1 LPRQRLI
8 QLPRQGYAGPG
19 SFEAMPLLS
28 PQKTE
33 AIAEPEVARIG
44 AQKLTVIITK
54 LLIQK
59 TKLMIKISFEHE
71 QYLGIK
77 N

>member
-1 LPRQRLI
+1 LVLKCFE
-8 QLPRQGYAGPG
+8 RQGYAGLG

-44 AQKLTVIITK
+44 AQIIIKDIVNFTKMVI
-54 LLIQK
+54 
-59 TKLMIKISFEHE
+59 
-71 QYLGIK
+71 
-77 N
+77 